1 VSVASTVGA
10 PRRGVLPAL
19 PVRSDAQVPPPAS
32 RRPTRSV
39 TRARWITP
47 PVCCCSVARPR
58 IDSKPGR
65 RRERRAGLS
74 RRLGSASPTGRAAR
88 RMLFSARSRPDGD
101 AKGVR
106 HAASHHRSTDGI
118 RDLACGS
125 GAREQ
130 RRRIRSSRG
139 ARHAGAAPGRSRADR
154 APRRGATASRL
165 GTRGA
170 LHVLREGASRRA
182 ANGKRTGIDR
192 RSLSSGETLAVERA
206 SPCVPQPR
214 NIGGGLRASEGNTRG
229 PPPRGAPADSSSERR
244 ISDKHTAC
252 PPPRGWS

>member
-1 VSVASTVGA
+1 VVFS
-10 PRRGVLPAL
+10 
-19 PVRSDAQVPPPAS
+19 PPCRCA
-32 RRPTRSV
+32 PTR
-39 TRARWITP
+39 R
-47 PVCCCSVARPR
+47 C
-58 IDSKPGR
+58 R
-65 RRERRAGLS
+65 RRRAGGRRDPLRVRDGSHHRRAAVPLPAHASTRSPAGAASAAPGS